1 MVLIRKVSEGNCFL
15 LAGIFYTL
23 FITVFSLFPS
33 QDLPKIDWFTA
44 DKIGHIGMHFILCM
58 IWLLFYFTK
67 NIGRDF
73 FKGIGLVFGLC
84 LFYGIVIEIF
94 QEVFTASRTADVFDV
109 AANVIG
115 STLGVLVFWKVKP
128 FFKI

>member
-1 MVLIRKVSEGNCFL
+1 M
-15 LAGIFYTL
+15 
-23 FITVFSLFPS
+23 
-33 QDLPKIDWFTA
+33 A
-44 DKIGHIGMHFILCM
+44 DKIGHIGIHFLLCL

-67 NIGRDF
+67 KIRLGLL
-73 FKGIGLVFGLC
+73 KGISLIFGLC

-109 AANVIG
+109 IANIIG
-115 STLGVLVFWKVKP
+115 STLGALVFWKVKP